1 MADNDYLRQVRAAP
15 GDIDLAFWRQAEGVA
30 IPDDELRFLFI
41 PDAVESAAVAAV
53 ARQVHDYQRR
63 NAGTAAAITR
73 ALIVTMGGMLPGS
86 LLHDHLAK
94 GRGKDTPPIAFGTV
108 GVSFYKS
115 PGVRYD
121 TPRVREVMSV
131 DVAGHT
137 VLLIDDL
144 GDYGGTL
151 LFLREHV
158 RQAGATGVLSAVL
171 YLKPT
176 AKERGCADFHFG
188 ETEQETWIITPRER
202 VETLVKRVPVWRD
215 RGAGID
221 ECRRRLVDIIGY
233 PQYLVDDYLPSAFAA
248 G

>member
-1 MADNDYLRQVRAAP
+1 MANNDYLRQVRAAP
-15 GDIDLAFWRQAEGVA
+15 DQIDLDFWRQAEGVA

-53 ARQVHDYQRR
+53 ARQVHDYQQR
-63 NAGTAAAITR
+63 NSGTATAITR

-94 GRGKDTPPIAFGTV
+94 GRAKGTPAIEFGTV

-121 TPRVREVMSV
+121 TPRVRQEMSV
-131 DVAGHT
+131 DIAGQT

-151 LFLREHV
+151 SFLREHV
-158 RQAGATGVLSAVL
+158 LEAGANRVLSVVL
-171 YLKPT
+171 YLKP
-176 AKERGCADFHFG
+176 AARDRGCADFHFG
-188 ETEQETWIITPRER
+188 ETDQATWIITPRER

-215 RGAGID
+215 RGASRE
-221 ECRRRLVDIIGY
+221 ECRRRLVEIIGY
-233 PQYLVDDYLPSAFAA
+233 PADLADDYLPSAFE